1 MAMWKKTIG
10 KLYDNKLFWIIVSLL
25 ASVCLWVYVTSVET
39 EVTET
44 TLYGLPVQF
53 LGEDA
58 LRESK
63 GLIITDVSADTVQV
77 TVRGSL
83 RDLSKLDERN
93 VTAYIDVSE
102 LEARSYSYPVQLQ
115 LPDSVS
121 EGSITVVSR
130 LPENVT
136 FTVENI
142 KKRTIDVKGVFN
154 GTVAEGYV
162 SKPITT
168 NPSTIDIYG
177 AESVI
182 NQVAYALVTIDRDD
196 VSSTITYDSTY
207 QLIDMDG
214 NIMETDGI
222 TMSAEQVEVS
232 MVVNVT
238 KEVALSVDI
247 LDGGGASVE
256 NAVVDIEPSSILLS
270 GDAQQL
276 EGINR
281 IVLSTIDLSLVDDSF
296 EETYTIILDNG
307 ITNESG
313 VTEATVTVTI
323 RGLEKTEL
331 TIDNISIIG
340 QTEGTT
346 ATLMTKNLRVTLR
359 GPEAILEQVRPED
372 IRAEADMT
380 NFNNRSG
387 QVSVPVKIYVDGFE
401 SVGAVGEYSVI
412 IAVS

>member
-1 MAMWKKTIG
+1 MSMWKKTLG
-10 KLYDNKLFWIIVSLL
+10 KLYDSKLFWIIVSLL
-25 ASVCLWVYVTSVET
+25 GSICLWVYVTSVET

-53 LGEDA
+53 VGEDA

-63 GLIITDVSADTVQV
+63 GLIISDVSADTVQV
-77 TVRGSL
+77 TLQGSI
-83 RDLSKLDERN
+83 RELSKLDERN
-93 VTAYIDVSE
+93 VTAYIDVTE

-115 LPDSVS
+115 FPDSVNAS
-121 EGSITVVSR
+121 DVSIIRRV
-130 LPENVT
+130 PDNIT
-136 FTVENI
+136 FTVENV
-142 KKRTIDVKGVFN
+142 KQRTIDVMGVFN

-162 SKPITT
+162 SEPITT

-182 NQVAYALVTIDRDD
+182 NQVAYALVTIDRQD

-207 QLIDMDG
+207 QLIDTEG

-222 TMSAEQVEVS
+222 TMSTDQVQVT

-281 IVLSTIDLSLVDDSF
+281 IVLSTIDLSLVDDTF

-323 RGLEKTEL
+323 RGLEKTEM
-331 TIDNISIIG
+331 TIDNINIIG

-346 ATLMTKNLRVTLR
+346 ATLMTQSITVTLR
-359 GPEAILEQVRPED
+359 GPAAILEQVRPED
-372 IRAEADMT
+372 VRAEADMT

-387 QVSVPVKIYVDGFE
+387 QVSVPVRIYVDGFE
-401 SVGAVGEYSVI
+401 SIGAVGEYSVI
-412 IAVS
+412 ISVS

>member
-1 MAMWKKTIG
+1 MSMWKKTLG
-10 KLYDNKLFWIIVSLL
+10 KLYDSKLFWIIVSLL
-25 ASVCLWVYVTSVET
+25 GSICLWVYVTSVET

-53 LGEDA
+53 VGEDA

-63 GLIITDVSADTVQV
+63 GLIISDVSADTVQV
-77 TVRGSL
+77 TLQGSI
-83 RDLSKLDERN
+83 RELSKLDERN
-93 VTAYIDVSE
+93 VTAYIDVTE

-115 LPDSVS
+115 FPDSVNAS
-121 EGSITVVSR
+121 DVSIIRRV
-130 LPENVT
+130 PDNIT
-136 FTVENI
+136 FTVENV
-142 KKRTIDVKGVFN
+142 KQRTIDVMGVFN

-182 NQVAYALVTIDRDD
+182 NQVAYALVTIDRQD

-207 QLIDMDG
+207 QLIDTEG

-222 TMSAEQVEVS
+222 TMSTEQVQVT
-232 MVVNVT
+232 MAVNVT

-359 GPEAILEQVRPED
+359 GPAAILEQVRPED

>member
-1 MAMWKKTIG
+1 MSMWKKTLG
-10 KLYDNKLFWIIVSLL
+10 KLYDSKLFWIIVSLL
-25 ASVCLWVYVTSVET
+25 GSICLWVYVTSVET

-53 LGEDA
+53 VGEDA

-63 GLIITDVSADTVQV
+63 GLIISDVSADTVQV
-77 TVRGSL
+77 TLQGSI
-83 RDLSKLDERN
+83 RELSKLDERN
-93 VTAYIDVSE
+93 VTAYIDVTE

-115 LPDSVS
+115 FPDSVNAS
-121 EGSITVVSR
+121 DVSIIRRV
-130 LPENVT
+130 PDNIT
-136 FTVENI
+136 FTVENV
-142 KKRTIDVKGVFN
+142 KQRTIDVMGVFN

-162 SKPITT
+162 SEPITT

-182 NQVAYALVTIDRDD
+182 NQVAYALVTIDRQD

-207 QLIDMDG
+207 QLIDTEG

-222 TMSAEQVEVS
+222 TMSTDQVQVT

-281 IVLSTIDLSLVDDSF
+281 IVLSTIDLSLVDDTF

-323 RGLEKTEL
+323 RGLEKTEM

-346 ATLMTKNLRVTLR
+346 ATLLPQSITVTLR
-359 GPEAILEQVRPED
+359 GPAAILEQVRPED
-372 IRAEADMT
+372 VRAEADMT

-387 QVSVPVKIYVDGFE
+387 QVSVPVRIYVDGFE

-412 IAVS
+412 ISVS

>member
-1 MAMWKKTIG
+1 MSMWKKTLG
-10 KLYDNKLFWIIVSLL
+10 KLYDSKLFWIIVSLL
-25 ASVCLWVYVTSVET
+25 GSICLWVYVTSVET

-44 TLYGLPVQF
+44 TLYGLQVQF
-53 LGEDA
+53 VGEDA

-63 GLIITDVSADTVQV
+63 GLIISDVSADTVQV
-77 TVRGSL
+77 TLQGSI
-83 RDLSKLDERN
+83 RELSKLDERN
-93 VTAYIDVSE
+93 VTAYIDVTE
-102 LEARSYSYPVQLQ
+102 LEARSYSYTVQLQ
-115 LPDSVS
+115 FPDSVNAS
-121 EGSITVVSR
+121 DVSIIRRV
-130 LPENVT
+130 PDNIT
-136 FTVENI
+136 FTVENV
-142 KKRTIDVKGVFN
+142 KQRTIDVMGVFN

-162 SKPITT
+162 SEPITT

-182 NQVAYALVTIDRDD
+182 NQVAYALVTIDRQD

-207 QLIDMDG
+207 QLIDTEG

-222 TMSAEQVEVS
+222 TMSTDQVQVT

-281 IVLSTIDLSLVDDSF
+281 IVLSTIDLSLVDDTF

-323 RGLEKTEL
+323 RGLEKTEM
-331 TIDNISIIG
+331 TIDNINIIG

-346 ATLMTKNLRVTLR
+346 ATLMTQSITVTLR
-359 GPEAILEQVRPED
+359 GPAAILEQVRPED
-372 IRAEADMT
+372 VRAEADMT

-387 QVSVPVKIYVDGFE
+387 QVSVPVRIYVDGFE

-412 IAVS
+412 ISVS

>member
-1 MAMWKKTIG
+1 MAMWKKTLG
-10 KLYDNKLFWIIVSLL
+10 KLYDSKLFWIIVSLL

-53 LGEDA
+53 QGEDV

-121 EGSITVVSR
+121 EDSITVVSR

>member
-1 MAMWKKTIG
+1 M
-10 KLYDNKLFWIIVSLL
+10 
-25 ASVCLWVYVTSVET
+25 
-39 EVTET
+39 
-44 TLYGLPVQF
+44 
-53 LGEDA
+53 
-58 LRESK
+58 
-63 GLIITDVSADTVQV
+63 
-77 TVRGSL
+77 
-83 RDLSKLDERN
+83 
-93 VTAYIDVSE
+93 
-102 LEARSYSYPVQLQ
+102 
-115 LPDSVS
+115 
-121 EGSITVVSR
+121 
-130 LPENVT
+130 
-136 FTVENI
+136 
-142 KKRTIDVKGVFN
+142 
-154 GTVAEGYV
+154 
-162 SKPITT
+162 
-168 NPSTIDIYG
+168 
-177 AESVI
+177 I
-182 NQVAYALVTIDRDD
+182 NQVAYALVTIDRQD

-207 QLIDMDG
+207 QLIDTEG

-222 TMSAEQVEVS
+222 TMSTDQVQVT

-281 IVLSTIDLSLVDDSF
+281 IVLSTIDLSLVDDTF

-323 RGLEKTEL
+323 RGLEKTEM

-346 ATLMTKNLRVTLR
+346 ATLMTQSITVTLR
-359 GPEAILEQVRPED
+359 GPAAILEQEHPED
-372 IRAEADMT
+372 VRAEADMT

-387 QVSVPVKIYVDGFE
+387 QVSVPVRIYVDGFE

-412 IAVS
+412 ISVS

>member
-121 EGSITVVSR
+121 EDSITVVSR

>member
-1 MAMWKKTIG
+1 MSMWKKTLG
-10 KLYDNKLFWIIVSLL
+10 KLYDSKLFWIIVSLL
-25 ASVCLWVYVTSVET
+25 GSICLWVYVTSVET

-53 LGEDA
+53 VGEDA

-63 GLIITDVSADTVQV
+63 GLIISDVSADTVQV
-77 TVRGSL
+77 TLQGSI
-83 RDLSKLDERN
+83 RELSKLDERN
-93 VTAYIDVSE
+93 VTAYIDVTE

-115 LPDSVS
+115 FPDSVNAS
-121 EGSITVVSR
+121 DVSIIRRV
-130 LPENVT
+130 PDNIT
-136 FTVENI
+136 FTVENV
-142 KKRTIDVKGVFN
+142 KQRTIDVMGVFN

-162 SKPITT
+162 SEPITT

-182 NQVAYALVTIDRDD
+182 NQVAYALVTIDRQD

-207 QLIDMDG
+207 QLIDTEG

-222 TMSAEQVEVS
+222 TMSTDQVQVT

-281 IVLSTIDLSLVDDSF
+281 IVLSTIDLSLVDDTF

-323 RGLEKTEL
+323 RGLEKTEM

-346 ATLMTKNLRVTLR
+346 ATLMTQSITVTLR
-359 GPEAILEQVRPED
+359 GPAAILEQVRPED
-372 IRAEADMT
+372 VRAEADMT

-387 QVSVPVKIYVDGFE
+387 QVSVPVRIYVDGFE

-412 IAVS
+412 ISVS